1 MHTVFVNHLIAVS
14 QFSHLLFSPPTASS
28 CYPELCGKVQSWETE
43 RATSPSWQLYFH
55 HQHCTQQTTWRLWGK
70 TCFLFPFLFNWMS
83 VWRSGNTLVSFRC
96 DPDLISGISEH
107 VKLSCGHQVGA
118 VGFLWVLRFSLGTLV
133 SSGYSGFLWVLRF
146 PLGTPVS
153 SRYSGFLLVLRFPLG
168 TPVSSHMQ
176 TTQKQDISDNVR
188 IKILKNSFRCK
199 VNKNY
204 FIIFV
209 YKESIEYL
217 YEKIIQ
223 CYLLW
228 FDSCQLIKKNSI
240 NSEQQ
245 MTPLYNYIYYI
256 SFKENIIWIFAD
268 SNFVFVK

>member
-1 MHTVFVNHLIAVS
+1 MVKYNPERQRELRPHHDSSTFTINIALNKPHEDYEVKHA
-14 QFSHLLFSPPTASS
+14 F
-28 CYPELCGKVQSWETE
+28 Y
-43 RATSPSWQLYFH
+43 
-55 HQHCTQQTTWRLWGK
+55 
-70 TCFLFPFLFNWMS
+70 FLFFLI
-83 VWRSGNTLVSFRC
+83 GC
-96 DPDLISGISEH
+96 
-107 VKLSCGHQVGA
+107 LSGA
-118 VGFLWVLRFSLGTLV
+118 VVTRLCLSAAIQIWYLASVSMWNCHVVTKWEQLVFSR
-133 SSGYSGFLWVLRF
+133 YSGFLWVLRF

-153 SRYSGFLLVLRFPLG
+153 SGYSGFLLVLRFPLG

-176 TTQKQDISDNVR
+176 TTQRQDISDNVR
-188 IKILKNSFRCK
+188 IKILKNNFRCK

>member
-1 MHTVFVNHLIAVS
+1 MTKSLFNDFNLLKLALFLLRNKLYEKSNSNCYDRNMMHTVFVNHLIAVS

-55 HQHCTQQTTWRLWGK
+55 HQYCTQQTTWRLWGK

-146 PLGTPVS
+146 PHTCRPHKDKISVIT
-153 SRYSGFLLVLRFPLG
+153 SG
-168 TPVSSHMQ
+168 
-176 TTQKQDISDNVR
+176 
-188 IKILKNSFRCK
+188 LK
-199 VNKNY
+199 Y
-204 FIIFV
+204 
-209 YKESIEYL
+209 
-217 YEKIIQ
+217 
-223 CYLLW
+223 
-228 FDSCQLIKKNSI
+228 
-240 NSEQQ
+240 
-245 MTPLYNYIYYI
+245 
-256 SFKENIIWIFAD
+256 
-268 SNFVFVK
+268 